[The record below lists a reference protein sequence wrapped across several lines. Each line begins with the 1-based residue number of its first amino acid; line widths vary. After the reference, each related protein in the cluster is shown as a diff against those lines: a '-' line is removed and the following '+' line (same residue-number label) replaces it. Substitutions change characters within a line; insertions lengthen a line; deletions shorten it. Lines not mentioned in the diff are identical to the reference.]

1 MKTAI
6 AIGAHPDDIEF
17 YMAGTLVLLK
27 RAGYEIHYLNVAN
40 GCCGSQKYNARQ
52 LARIR
57 LAEARRAAKILG
69 AHFHPPMCNDMEII
83 YDLNLVR
90 RVAAVIREVKPNVVL
105 THPPVDYMEDHTNT
119 CRLVVT
125 AAFTHAMPNFRS
137 IPSRPTDDYDLT
149 IYHCIPHSMRDPLRR
164 LMMPGIFVNT
174 ASVQAVKRAALAEHK
189 SQQDWLDVTQ
199 GVNSLGGKVDEMA
212 RFVGR
217 FTKKFKFAEGW
228 WRHLHYGF
236 SAASLDPLREA
247 LGRDYLLNQASKC

>member
-40 GCCGSQKYNARQ
+40 GCCGSQKHSARQ

-57 LAEARRAAKILG
+57 LAEARRAATILG

-90 RVAAVIREVKPNVVL
+90 RVAALIREVKPNVVL

-125 AAFTHAMPNFRS
+125 AAFTHAMPNFKSVPTRS
-137 IPSRPTDDYDLT
+137 TADYDLT
-149 IYHCIPHSMRDPLRR
+149 
-164 LMMPGIFVNT
+164 
-174 ASVQAVKRAALAEHK
+174 
-189 SQQDWLDVTQ
+189 
-199 GVNSLGGKVDEMA
+199 
-212 RFVGR
+212 
-217 FTKKFKFAEGW
+217 
-228 WRHLHYGF
+228 
-236 SAASLDPLREA
+236 
-247 LGRDYLLNQASKC
+247 